1 MAPDMKFIE
10 TTLARLLEASPDL
23 APHATNTLSAI
34 RASWERA
41 ALPEKRLAN
50 AARHN
55 IAAYIMGFVA
65 SAYDSGR
72 ISEGFEVELGRLI
85 SHALSIDAKPAERHK
100 PTTAYSPAQPWHGK
114 EGGPWKRD
122 AGDGREI
129 TLVHLPNMPGGH
141 WTISIQGVPCL
152 YGSDPIEVEERT
164 VALLA
169 LVDAADTRNAPPMRR
184 AIQWA
189 R

>member
-1 MAPDMKFIE
+1 MMLNMTLIE
-10 TTLARLLEASPDL
+10 NALARLLEA
-23 APHATNTLSAI
+23 APELGPQAANALSAI

-65 SAYDSGR
+65 SAYDSGK
-72 ISEGFEVELGRLI
+72 ISGDFVDHLGLLVG
-85 SHALSIDAKPAERHK
+85 HALSIDAKPVDRHI
-100 PTTAYSPAQPWHGK
+100 PTTAYAPAQPWRGK
-114 EGGPWKRD
+114 EGGPWKREV
-122 AGDGREI
+122 GDGREI

-152 YGSDPIEVEERT
+152 YGSDPLEVEDRT
-164 VALLA
+164 VSLLA
-169 LVDAADTRNAPPMRR
+169 LIDSATKKTPPARR

-189 R
+189 